1 MSEQLFRRSLVPL
14 RLSYSKILDAFIKIH
29 KGGLTKLTQNQHNI
43 SSKSA
48 FTRFMLGSIMTA
60 YGTVRLMRD
69 EKSRKGQ
76 MLVLLGSM
84 TAAEGATKFCATK
97 AMVSNTLQNMMNENA
112 SQGASANAGSKM
124 NSQTQSGQHAAS
136 GSTGQVGGNIKQM
149 VGNIAP
155 QVGKMMNSMANMAES
170 PNASGANNVGKQEA
184 AKNTTNSEPT
194 TKSASATSNTPK
206 TDGAA
211 NKSIP
216 NVDTS
221 IIIASSKTTDKNTS
235 AANPLQ

>member
-1 MSEQLFRRSLVPL
+1 M
-14 RLSYSKILDAFIKIH
+14 
-29 KGGLTKLTQNQHNI
+29 TQNEQNI

-60 YGTVRLMRD
+60 YGTIRLMHD

-112 SQGASANAGSKM
+112 SKGASANADSKM
-124 NSQTQSGQHAAS
+124 KSQAQSGQ
-136 GSTGQVGGNIKQM
+136 VGENIKQM

-155 QVGKMMNSMANMAES
+155 QVGKMMNGVANMAES
-170 PNASGANNVGKQEA
+170 PNPSEANNVEKQA
-184 AKNTTNSEPT
+184 APKNKTNSQPPT
-194 TKSASATSNTPK
+194 KAASANSNTPK
-206 TDGAA
+206 ADGAA
-211 NKSIP
+211 DKSIP
-216 NVDTS
+216 NMDTS
-221 IIIASSKTTDKNTS
+221 IIIASAKTTDKNAS
-235 AANPLQ
+235 APNPVQ